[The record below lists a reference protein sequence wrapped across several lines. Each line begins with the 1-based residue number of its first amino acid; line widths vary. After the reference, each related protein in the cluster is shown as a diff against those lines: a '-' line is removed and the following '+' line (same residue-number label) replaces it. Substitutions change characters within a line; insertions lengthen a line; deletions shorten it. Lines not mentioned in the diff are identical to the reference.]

1 MLIIKFIVIFRLS
14 WIAFAT
20 LLNMKTVLVIF
31 ILFVSCYAD
40 VFSPANGM
48 FSTGN
53 EDIDDRINPAGNE
66 FGDSTDDIKYNS
78 RMLFAN
84 GYSGDLHAPK
94 RTQSNLFVS
103 SYQGTG

>member
-1 MLIIKFIVIFRLS
+1 M
-14 WIAFAT
+14 
-20 LLNMKTVLVIF
+20 LVIF

-48 FSTGN
+48 FNTGN
-53 EDIDDRINPAGNE
+53 EDSDDRINPAGNE
-66 FGDSTDDIKYNS
+66 FGDSTDDIKYSS

-103 SYQGTG
+103 SYQGTGWFGLGR

>member
-1 MLIIKFIVIFRLS
+1 MFIIKFIVIFRLS

-20 LLNMKTVLVIF
+20 LLNMKTVLVIL

-48 FSTGN
+48 FNTGN
-53 EDIDDRINPAGNE
+53 EDSDDRINPAGNE
-66 FGDSTDDIKYNS
+66 FGDSTDDIKYSS

-84 GYSGDLHAPK
+84 VYSGDLHAPK

>member
-1 MLIIKFIVIFRLS
+1 MLIIKFIVIFRLT

-66 FGDSTDDIKYNS
+66 FGDSTDDIKYSS

>member
-1 MLIIKFIVIFRLS
+1 MLTIKFIVIFRLS

-20 LLNMKTVLVIF
+20 LLNMKTVLVIL

-66 FGDSTDDIKYNS
+66 FGDSTDDIKYSS

-84 GYSGDLHAPK
+84 GYSGDLHEPK